1 MYHDDLPLNAYMEE
15 YMRKN
20 IGKKELEER
29 IFTYVLENGER
40 FNLRNWEQEE
50 VTDFLCSIYSRISQS
65 IDRYSYTGASF
76 DAYIGTMIRW
86 SAKERRIRDKSH
98 QLIEESYWNS
108 WAVEMEAYEQEAE
121 YFEEE
126 PTEPFKPVS
135 NPRQALILL
144 LKSYNYVSDNF
155 IARAAPAIGIPKQTL
170 SRMVDSIRQRRLNRD
185 EECRIMRERVH
196 TQYYRC
202 LAFEKQLEA
211 AAPGSAAY
219 IKLRQC
225 LENARRRLSGMRKRL
240 KHFRD
245 DASNRLVAEV
255 LGVPKGTV
263 DSNLSAVKNR
273 RYKNN

>member
-1 MYHDDLPLNAYMEE
+1 MYNDLPLNAFMEE
-15 YMRKN
+15 YMRKA

-50 VTDFLCSIYSRISQS
+50 VIDFLCGIYPRISQS
-65 IDRYSYTGASF
+65 IDRYNYTGASF

-108 WAVEMEAYEQEAE
+108 WAVEMDAYEQEVE

-126 PTEPFKPVS
+126 EPKEPFKPIS
-135 NPRQALILL
+135 NPRQALVLL

-155 IARAAPAIGIPKQTL
+155 IARAAPAIGIPKETL
-170 SRMVDSIRQRRLNRD
+170 ARMVDNIRQRRLTRD
-185 EECRIMRERVH
+185 EEGRVMRERVQR
-196 TQYYRC
+196 QYYRC
-202 LAFEKQLEA
+202 LAFEKRLEA
-211 AAPGSAAY
+211 AAPSSAAY
-219 IKLRQC
+219 IKLQQR
-225 LENARRRLSGMRKRL
+225 LENARRHLSSMRKRL
-240 KHFRD
+240 KHFRA

-263 DSNLSAVKNR
+263 DSNLSAVKTR